1 MLSRFF
7 FSFFLKFFSI
17 SRFLLEKMSDS
28 WVAVTFIQRFR
39 GLIRFPKFLNYSGVG
54 PKSGKN
60 VFCYKLSYDLKF
72 LYDMLFDLIKKFILC
87 FKAISRLECPKIDI
101 YGLGLV
107 ENCPRKHIWPA
118 RTIKM
123 AHRFMR
129 FKKLLPISPKNHKN

>member
-54 PKSGKN
+54 PKPGKN

-72 LYDMLFDLIKKFILC
+72 LNDMLFDLIKKFIFC

-101 YGLGLV
+101 FGLGLV
-107 ENCPRKHIWPA
+107 ENCPVSTFDPLAQSKWP
-118 RTIKM
+118 TG
-123 AHRFMR
+123 
-129 FKKLLPISPKNHKN
+129 L